1 MRYLMKQKVFAWG
14 DDFRIKDEGG
24 KDMFFV
30 DGRAF
35 SFGKKLSFQDMSG
48 NELAF
53 IEQKLLS

>member
-24 KDMFFV
+24 NDMFFV

-35 SFGKKLSFQDMSG
+35 SFGKKLSFRT
-48 NELAF
+48 
-53 IEQKLLS
+53 